1 LELQTTT
8 ISTKQRLKDYY
19 EVTKPNVISLLVFT
33 GATSYVASAGWHTSI
48 VALAIVSIAV
58 WLGSAAANTVGS
70 YFDRDL
76 DINMART
83 KKRPIPMGK
92 ISPSIALFYGISLL
106 AASLLLSVVF
116 LSVMSAFVMAIGFV
130 DYAVVYSYL
139 TKRKTPLNII
149 LGGFSGIMP
158 VLVGYFAAS
167 KPVIP
172 LLTAIYV
179 GFLVFFW
186 IPEHIWSL
194 AIRYRSDYQAVKV
207 PMLPAVVSEKTSVR
221 VIAITTI
228 IMIAYSLAP
237 IFLPQLMLHFIYIAA
252 ACVLGGAILALN
264 IWLLREPSA
273 ERAWTVFK
281 FSSPYLLFIFVAIVA
296 DILFYSH

>member
-1 LELQTTT
+1 M
-8 ISTKQRLKDYY
+8 
-19 EVTKPNVISLLVFT
+19 TKPNVISLLVFT
-33 GATSYVASAGWHTSI
+33 GAATYVASAGWHTNII
-48 VALAIVSIAV
+48 VLSIVSIAV
-58 WLGSAAANTVGS
+58 WLGSASANTVGS

-76 DINMART
+76 DANMART
-83 KKRPIPMGK
+83 KKRPIPTGK
-92 ISPSIALFYGISLL
+92 ISPTTALLYGISLL
-106 AASLLLSVVF
+106 AASLLLSAVF
-116 LSVMSAFVMAIGFV
+116 LSLMSAFVMTLGFI
-130 DYAVVYSYL
+130 DYAIVYSYI
-139 TKRKTPLNII
+139 TKRRTPLNII

-158 VLVGYFAAS
+158 VLVGYFAVPR
-167 KPVIP
+167 PVIP

-228 IMIAYSLAP
+228 IMIAYSLVP
-237 IFLPQLMLHFIYIAA
+237 IFFPQLMLHFIYIAA
-252 ACVLGGAILALN
+252 ACVLGGAIFALN

-273 ERAWTVFK
+273 ARAWTVFK
-281 FSSPYLLFIFVAIVA
+281 FSSPYLLFIFVALVA